1 MFCEKCG
8 KEIKDNVKF
17 CPFCGNKV
25 SEKVESRQAVQKQT
39 SKETKK
45 KKWLWMVGV
54 AVILAAGGGIALGLN
69 QNPKPQSDPQAATAK
84 NEKAVENKDTKEE
97 ANGIQN
103 AEEAQAWLVEQ
114 KEEIPVYGRAIV
126 VAVDQD
132 GNVASVTGNA
142 TDVAEDLNLT
152 PSITKE
158 QAVENIQQ
166 YASET
171 LGMDEVANLDEIN
184 LNQEN
189 LCVYNMNDTM
199 RLAYRIMKNL

>member
-114 KEEIPVYGRAIV
+114 KEELGLENALSELKETSTAEVSGDHYCMAGRAERGAWI
-126 VAVDQD
+126 
-132 GNVASVTGNA
+132 GKCTF
-142 TDVAEDLNLT
+142 
-152 PSITKE
+152 
-158 QAVENIQQ
+158 
-166 YASET
+166 
-171 LGMDEVANLDEIN
+171 
-184 LNQEN
+184 
-189 LCVYNMNDTM
+189 
-199 RLAYRIMKNL
+199 RIERDIHCRSKRRSLLPL

>member
-1 MFCEKCG
+1 
-8 KEIKDNVKF
+8 
-17 CPFCGNKV
+17 
-25 SEKVESRQAVQKQT
+25 
-39 SKETKK
+39 
-45 KKWLWMVGV
+45 MVGV

-114 KEEIPVYGRAIV
+114 KEELGLENALSELKETSTAEVSGDHYYRFEQNYEGIPVYGRAIV

-171 LGMDEVANLDEIN
+171 LGMCI
-184 LNQEN
+184 
-189 LCVYNMNDTM
+189 
-199 RLAYRIMKNL
+199 RLKDISVRGRIPI